1 METDDVIAI
10 WDGIINRLQDLG
22 LTAKE
27 ITVQALSLSVT
38 LAISNGVTRK
48 EFDEFV
54 QKLWRKA
61 AEETKKLENAKKSK
75 ARAFIGRA

>member
-1 METDDVIAI
+1 MEGDDVIAI

-27 ITVQALSLSVT
+27 IVVQALSLSVT
-38 LAISNGVTRK
+38 LAASNGITRK
-48 EFDEFV
+48 EFDEFTN
-54 QKLWRKA
+54 KLWRKVC
-61 AEETKKLENAKKSK
+61 EENKKIADAKKSK